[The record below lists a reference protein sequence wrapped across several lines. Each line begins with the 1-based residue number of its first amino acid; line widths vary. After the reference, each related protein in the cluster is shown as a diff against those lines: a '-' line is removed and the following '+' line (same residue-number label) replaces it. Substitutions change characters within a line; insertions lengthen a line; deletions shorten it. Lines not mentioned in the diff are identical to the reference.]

1 MKVASISAPKY
12 NQSFQANLVISKDA
26 VKFYNIG
33 LKEIGYK
40 KITIKQNLKNLQ
52 EAFQTLTKDIDGTVV
67 LKRHPSIDYKGNNL
81 DVGYRFPSSN
91 KLIKTNG
98 PSLINIAKLVKSKN
112 LDGNTPYKMAVHN
125 ILSNLAENI
134 DKSEKTLKN
143 KFAFLA
149 ASLLEA

>member
-1 MKVASISAPKY
+1 MKIASTSTPKY
-12 NQSFQANLVISKDA
+12 NQTFQANLVISKDA
-26 VKFYNIG
+26 VKFYNTG
-33 LKEIGYK
+33 LKEIGYN
-40 KITIKQNLKNLQ
+40 TKQNLKDLQ
-52 EAFQTLTKDIDGTVV
+52 DAFQTLTKNIDGTVE
-67 LKRHPSIDYKGNNL
+67 LKKHPSMDYKGNNL
-81 DVGYRFPSSN
+81 DIGYRFPNSK

-134 DKSEKTLKN
+134 DKSEKTLKD

-149 ASLLEA
+149 ASLIEA